1 GNSVGSQAEV
11 HRPTV
16 TLTNGAPCTWGVDVI
31 TAHEDGTSELD
42 DAALLDRASGLG
54 RVFFTRDDD
63 LLAEAAKRQR
73 EGIPFHGT
81 IYAHQLRVSIG
92 RCVQDLEI
100 VGKAGEPEDL
110 MNGIMFLPL

>member
-1 GNSVGSQAEV
+1 MPIAFYMDHHVPRAI
-11 HRPTV
+11 
-16 TLTNGAPCTWGVDVI
+16 TLGLRVRGVDAL

-42 DAALLDRASGLG
+42 DAALLDRASELG
-54 RVFFTRDDD
+54 RVLFTRDDD

-73 EGIPFHGT
+73 ESIRFHGT